1 MTDNTNTNKKKSF
14 SFRPGAILYAVLF
27 VYALLMT
34 QLLRNAISAVFFWFM
49 LLILP
54 ISIIIMIIG
63 SAVIQV
69 YVFTDKN
76 STEKN
81 SPVNYEIRIINN
93 SPIPIPFVEA
103 VMTKPQDNGVRCKR
117 QRLIL
122 SMAPFGGYSVKTDV
136 AFRYRGLYEIG
147 VSELYI
153 HDPLR
158 MFCIHKDISN
168 YSNINVS
175 PRTLDFDG
183 DMERATSDTPSPAS
197 RVNDTRERAEVT
209 NIREYRIGDQLKN
222 VHWKLS
228 SKAEELQ
235 VKDYSTNNDRHTYI
249 FIDLAAPTPA
259 PIPEENKKRRFRDI
273 FKRKK
278 RADKAKK
285 SEAITVKEPETKV
298 KINKKKRR
306 LQARGVSSKDA
317 ETIEMIDALIFET
330 TAKGK
335 AKKEKEAREASRRQI
350 AAAEKLADTVE
361 AESGPVDKRTAAVS
375 AWGGEILSEFED
387 EIAEYC
393 ADGVVEIAV
402 SAIMNELQRGC
413 KCTVA
418 WYDGREDHKLTA
430 VDIVD
435 TADIYSVTE
444 QFASAPVVSCDCR
457 VSDLTRIIGE
467 SVNVTVKI
475 VTANI
480 DPISVNEYC
489 AVPTMFGGAGTGC
502 STEILLFDPEEKYTS
517 PTDRFEY
524 TSSAYIQLRQW
535 GIEMSEI
542 KEHEGSDGRTHFY
555 NFNE

>member
-27 VYALLMT
+27 VYALIMT
-34 QLLRNAISAVFFWFM
+34 QLLRSTVSAVFFWFM

-54 ISIIIMIIG
+54 ISVIIMIIG
-63 SAVIQV
+63 KAVIQV

-76 STEKN
+76 ATEKN
-81 SPVNYEIRIINN
+81 ALVNYEIRIINT

-122 SMAPFGGYSVKTDV
+122 SMAPFSGYSVKTDV

-153 HDPLR
+153 YDPLR
-158 MFCIHKDISN
+158 MFCIRRDINN

-183 DMERATSDTPSPAS
+183 DMERATSDIPSPAS

-259 PIPEENKKRRFRDI
+259 PMPEENKQHRFRDM

-278 RADKAKK
+278 NTDKKK
-285 SEAITVKEPETKV
+285 KRQTMAAEKPEKKV

-306 LQARGVSSKDA
+306 LQAKGISSKDA

-335 AKKEKEAREASRRQI
+335 AKKEKEAREAELRQI
-350 AAAEKLADTVE
+350 AAAEKLADSVVS
-361 AESGPVDKRTAAVS
+361 ESDLVDERDAAVS
-375 AWGGEILSEFED
+375 AWGGKILPEFED

-402 SAIMNELQRGC
+402 SAIMNELRRGC

-418 WYDGREDHKLTA
+418 WYDGRDEQKLTA
-430 VDIVD
+430 VDVSD
-435 TADIYSVTE
+435 AADIYSVS
-444 QFASAPVVSCDCR
+444 QRFAAAPVVGCDCR

-475 VTANI
+475 ITANI

-502 STEILLFDPEEKYTS
+502 STEVLLFDPEEKYTS
-517 PTDRFEY
+517 PVDRFEY

-542 KEHEGSDGRTHFY
+542 KEREGADGRTHLY
-555 NFNE
+555 TFNA